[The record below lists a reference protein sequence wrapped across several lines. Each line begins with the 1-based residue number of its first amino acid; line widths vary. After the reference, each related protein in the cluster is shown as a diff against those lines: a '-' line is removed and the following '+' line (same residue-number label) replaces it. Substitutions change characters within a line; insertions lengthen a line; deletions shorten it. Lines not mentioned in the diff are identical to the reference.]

1 MEGPAGIGKTALV
14 RAFLTAA
21 APAVVVSASGDEA
34 ESTLPWAVLS
44 QLSFGAL
51 GARCELLRQLRKLS
65 PDADPL
71 ATGRLLLDAL
81 GVLASE
87 GLTVVVVEDVH
98 WIDHPSGVA
107 LRFALRRLSE
117 EHVLAVVTTRPEGPV
132 QFDDGW
138 RRLLDDRGDRLRLA
152 GLQVSEIA
160 QLVSVFGGI
169 DLSGP
174 AADRLWRHA
183 GGNPLYT
190 RCLIEELDPEV
201 LAAPTGLLPAPR
213 SLATLLVARLAG
225 CVPATRDL
233 VWAAAVLGE
242 RCSLALAAAVGSVE
256 GPADALGG
264 ALAARLL
271 GEIHGGGGRE
281 VEFLHPLV
289 RAAIYADLSP
299 PRRAALHLAA
309 ARFTAG
315 TVALSHR
322 VAAAAGPDAGLAGEL
337 TKLAGSESAT
347 GLHASAASH
356 LLSAADLSTEP
367 ALREDRFLAACTLW
381 LRSGA
386 VHEVSSRRAL
396 LDTLEP
402 GPRRDHIRGFLAH
415 LEGRPDEARRALQAV
430 MDQLRPM
437 GGRNALAVEAAA
449 RLAGLAV
456 FDWDWQTA
464 LALVHRVPG
473 TGSRLS
479 LLIRCIAL
487 AMAGRSSEARN
498 LLDAAHES
506 AAPGRSSV
514 LECLARGFVGAWSDD
529 LSAARHDLETIT
541 GRAEGFG
548 GSLRSAAQWLL
559 ADVYYRLG
567 AFDDA
572 MVAAELARSVL
583 YDTGRANSPEIAMAC
598 AVAAYTAS
606 ARGNWADA
614 RGHVA
619 AVAGRATPC
628 CIKVR
633 ARLRRGRE
641 VVPGGCSRRPA
652 EHARSGGRL

>member
-1 MEGPAGIGKTALV
+1 MPWWPYDL
-14 RAFLTAA
+14 
-21 APAVVVSASGDEA
+21 APNGLIWRS
-34 ESTLPWAVLS
+34 S
-44 QLSFGAL
+44 Q
-51 GARCELLRQLRKLS
+51 QLR
-65 PDADPL
+65 
-71 ATGRLLLDAL
+71 GRF
-81 GVLASE
+81 
-87 GLTVVVVEDVH
+87 
-98 WIDHPSGVA
+98 
-107 LRFALRRLSE
+107 RC
-117 EHVLAVVTTRPEGPV
+117 
-132 QFDDGW
+132 
-138 RRLLDDRGDRLRLA
+138 
-152 GLQVSEIA
+152 
-160 QLVSVFGGI
+160 
-169 DLSGP
+169 
-174 AADRLWRHA
+174 
-183 GGNPLYT
+183 LYT

-225 CVPATRDL
+225 CAPTTRDL

-281 VEFLHPLV
+281 VQFLHPLV

-315 TVALSHR
+315 AVALSHR

-402 GPRRDHIRGFLAH
+402 SPRRDHIRGFLAH
-415 LEGRPDEARRALQAV
+415 LEGRPDEARRALQAA
-430 MDQLRPM
+430 MDQLRLM
-437 GGRNALAVEAAA
+437 GGKNALAAEAAA

-464 LALVHRVPG
+464 LALVHGVPG

-506 AAPGRSSV
+506 PLHRAAAACSNWITPGR
-514 LECLARGFVGAWSDD
+514 LEALIPGRIQSRGGTAEVPRGA
-529 LSAARHDLETIT
+529 A
-541 GRAEGFG
+541 
-548 GSLRSAAQWLL
+548 
-559 ADVYYRLG
+559 
-567 AFDDA
+567 
-572 MVAAELARSVL
+572 
-583 YDTGRANSPEIAMAC
+583 
-598 AVAAYTAS
+598 
-606 ARGNWADA
+606 
-614 RGHVA
+614 
-619 AVAGRATPC
+619 
-628 CIKVR
+628 
-633 ARLRRGRE
+633 
-641 VVPGGCSRRPA
+641 
-652 EHARSGGRL
+652 